1 MPLFITLTLILDNY
15 LTLNWSSSL
24 VLVLFLIKILRL
36 KMVKKLT
43 DAVFSKISK
52 ERWKIEKKV
61 LELRIKHM
69 RVFKLWKN
77 EYFDQF

>member
-1 MPLFITLTLILDNY
+1 
-15 LTLNWSSSL
+15 
-24 VLVLFLIKILRL
+24 
-36 KMVKKLT
+36 MVKKLT
-43 DAVFSKISK
+43 EVVLSKISK

-69 RVFKLWKN
+69 RAFNLWKN

>member
-1 MPLFITLTLILDNY
+1 MPLFITLTLILDYY
-15 LTLNWSSSL
+15 LTLKWSSSL
-24 VLVLFLIKILRL
+24 VLVLFLIKFLGF

-43 DAVFSKISK
+43 DVVFSKISK

-69 RVFKLWKN
+69 RAFKLWKN